1 VSARMPRS
9 DSDFTL
15 SACRTV
21 SFGGGDSLLRAEKT
35 GVTSR
40 RSRRLMGKLSRLREG
55 CGPTLSSIGNGAQ
68 IRPRAMQSAALDFC
82 AALCY
87 DGEVSKA
94 PTLFQFASVC
104 KRTAPCLRTQPLST
118 AIENFE
124 TNAKDAPE
132 GRLWRAFSQ

>member
-1 VSARMPRS
+1 MLRLRRRLQRIMGEPDAAAAAAPLDACRAQCRLIQRTPTAGTGLHLTFPPFPTGGSEADRPRVSARMPRS

-68 IRPRAMQSAALDFC
+68 IRP
-82 AALCY
+82 
-87 DGEVSKA
+87 
-94 PTLFQFASVC
+94 
-104 KRTAPCLRTQPLST
+104 
-118 AIENFE
+118 
-124 TNAKDAPE
+124 
-132 GRLWRAFSQ
+132 